1 MNKKISVNLALAIAI
16 IAMTVTFSVTMI
28 LSQNL
33 FDKTVSS
40 VREKEIMYT
49 KIAEI
54 DKMVRADYY
63 GEINNETLYDMMGA
77 GYLQGIGDTNAKY
90 YTAKKYL
97 DYLNDQNGKV
107 QGIGVDVI
115 KDANGYARVIR
126 VYTGSPA
133 AEAGLT
139 KNSYLTKIGDTD
151 VRTLTAEQIN
161 VLLRGEAGTTVTITY
176 IDANAQEQPALP
188 IQRRQYD
195 TPTVEATLPEGKTTG
210 YLKILTFNQ
219 NTAKEVQTAVET
231 MKASAQGVSALVL
244 DVRNNNGGSLKAAVE
259 VIDVLCPAG
268 PIVSVVK
275 KDSSTTLLGTSNI
288 QEMDLPIVVITNK
301 NTAAG
306 AELLAESVRE
316 FGKGKIVG
324 ELTAGKGQYV
334 SAPSAL
340 TDGSAVSYT
349 IGSLLTKDGKSFD
362 KEGFAPDIEA
372 SLKPEDEKNF
382 YDLTIQ
388 TDTQILKAFEV
399 ADLLTPKKEGNANTL
414 TATVNSVPTTSAAA
428 PASESAAAPASTSAA
443 ASASTSAAASS
454 TAS

>member
-382 YDLTIQ
+382 YDLTIE
-388 TDTQILKAFEV
+388 TDAQILKAFEV
-399 ADLLTPKKEGNANTL
+399 AELATPKKLGDANML
-414 TATVNSVPTTSAAA
+414 TATVSGSAPTASSSAPA
-428 PASESAAAPASTSAA
+428 PASSASAPSASAPA
-443 ASASTSAAASS
+443 
-454 TAS
+454 

>member
-77 GYLQGIGDTNAKY
+77 GYLQGIGDSNAKY

-97 DYLNDQNGKV
+97 DYLNDQSGKV
-107 QGIGVDVI
+107 QGIGLDVI
-115 KDANGYARVIR
+115 KDVNGYARVIR
-126 VYTGSPA
+126 VYVGSPA

-161 VLLRGEAGTTVTITY
+161 ALLRGEAGTTVTITY
-176 IDANAQEQPALP
+176 VDANAQEQPALP

-210 YLKILTFNQ
+210 YLKILTFNK
-219 NTAKEVQTAVET
+219 NTAKEVQTAVDT
-231 MKASAQGVSALVL
+231 MMASEQGVTSLVL
-244 DVRNNNGGSLKAAVE
+244 DVRNNNGGSLSAAIE

-268 PIVSVVK
+268 PIASVVK
-275 KDSSTTLLGTSNI
+275 KDTTTTLLGTSNI
-288 QEMDLPIVVITNK
+288 QAIELPMVVLTNK

-324 ELTAGKGQYV
+324 EMTAGKGQYV

-340 TDGSAVSYT
+340 TDGSAISYT

-362 KEGFAPDIEA
+362 KEGFAPDVEA

-382 YDLTIQ
+382 YDLTLQ
-388 TDTQILKAFEV
+388 TDAQILKAFEV
-399 ADLLTPKKEGNANTL
+399 AELSAPKKAGDTNTL
-414 TATVNSVPTTSAAA
+414 TATVSSTASASASA
-428 PASESAAAPASTSAA
+428 P
-443 ASASTSAAASS
+443 ASASTPTPASS
-454 TAS
+454 TSAPA